1 MIYTLMPQWFLG
13 IRQLEQLYILMY
25 KLIPCAKVCS
35 ETFSLSVSLKTLVQ
49 ISADWKMSIQL
60 PTPSHQVLRRVRHT
74 LQC

>member
-1 MIYTLMPQWFLG
+1 M
-13 IRQLEQLYILMY
+13 LMY
-25 KLIPCAKVCS
+25 TLIPCAKVCS